1 MENTQKVNTE
11 KELKGIIE
19 AVKSYMPDFDDQ
31 KFVKAFRFAQE
42 AHEGQFRKDDE
53 TPYIIHPIE
62 AVKILTQL
70 HTDEDTLIAAMTH
83 DVPEDT
89 SKTLK
94 DIERL
99 FGTKVAF
106 LVSGITKLSKVHYR
120 YDMAERQVESLKKL
134 LIHSAKDPRVI
145 LVKLADRLHNMRTLE
160 YVKPEKRLRIAKET
174 LEIYVPIA
182 NLLGIDKLKKALEDL
197 CFKNLFPKDYEQIE
211 EKIFETKIRQANLLE
226 ETIKTIKESIKK
238 EGILITD
245 IYGRTKSAFS
255 VFNKTRRE
263 NKTLGELE
271 DLLAL
276 RIITKGIK
284 DCYIVLGIIH
294 SLFKPKPGRFKDY
307 IAVPK
312 PNGYQSLHT
321 IVFGIKGQITEF
333 QIRTEQM
340 HLDAQFGI
348 AAHYFYRESQK
359 KDESLTDKQTKWAKK
374 ILEYQ
379 KSNFDNENFI
389 EALKIDVFH
398 DRIFTFTP
406 KGDTIDLPKGA
417 TAIDFAYSIHTDVGN
432 NAVKCEVNGEVV
444 PLTSVLKTGDI
455 IKILLSD
462 ILKGPNRE
470 WLIFAKTNLAK
481 NKIRESLHQ
490 ISRKKKLSIG
500 HRLLQ
505 KEFDRA
511 GVGLIEE
518 MPKKKIK
525 EMISKVGGYTKCKS
539 LEDTLVSIGEGTINP
554 VHVIHVLYPKKGF
567 LTHDAFSILKRFFH
581 LKHSKKKKVSI
592 KIKAT
597 DRIGMGRDLLAVLSE
612 QSINI
617 ISVKVTPFRLENIF
631 TMHVVM
637 EVDSFEQLSYIC
649 EKLENVD
656 EVIEVRRKFYRN
668 KVAFFITAFLALG
681 IWIAHLLFIIYKWS
695 VFDHPREYALF
706 GGIFVLLF
714 LIYELK
720 KASKR
725 TFPEIRDTSKKLWLL
740 TFFIGNLALGTVIYE
755 LVTTDDYTLKEYNM
769 IIILV
774 LVILIYGYLYS
785 DYMEYKK
792 SLNSE

>member
-1 MENTQKVNTE
+1 MENTQKVNIE
-11 KELKGIIE
+11 KELKSITD
-19 AVKSYMPDFDDQ
+19 AAKSYMPDFDEE
-31 KFVKAFRFAQE
+31 KLKKAFEFAAN
-42 AHEGQFRKDDE
+42 AHAGQLRKDNE
-53 TPYIIHPIE
+53 TPYIFHPLE

-70 HTDEDTLIAAMTH
+70 HVDEDTLIAAMTH

-89 SKTLK
+89 TKTLK

-106 LVSGITKLSKVHYR
+106 LVNGITKLSKVHYR
-120 YDMAERQVESLKKL
+120 HDMAERQVESLKKL

-145 LVKLADRLHNMRTLE
+145 LVKLADRLHNMRTLGF
-160 YVKPEKRLRIAKET
+160 VRPEKRIRIAKET

-182 NLLGIDKLKKALEDL
+182 NLLGIEKLKKALEDL
-197 CFKNLFPKDYEQIE
+197 CFKNLFPKEYEQIE
-211 EKIFETKIRQANLLE
+211 EKISETKIRQANLLE
-226 ETIKTIKESIKK
+226 ETIKIIKDAIKN
-238 EGILITD
+238 EGILIED
-245 IYGRTKSAFS
+245 IYGRTKSAYS
-255 VFNKTRRE
+255 IFNKTRRE
-263 NKTLGELE
+263 NKTPDQLE

-276 RIITKGIK
+276 RIITKDVK

-312 PNGYQSLHT
+312 SNGYQSLHT
-321 IVFGIKGQITEF
+321 IVFGVKGQITEF

-348 AAHYFYRESQK
+348 AAHYFYRESQNK
-359 KDESLTDKQTKWAKK
+359 NESLNEKQTKWAQK

-417 TAIDFAYSIHTDVGN
+417 TSIDFAYAIHTDVGN
-432 NAVKCEVNGEVV
+432 NAVKAEVNGQIV
-444 PLTSVLKTGDI
+444 PLTSGLKTGDI

-462 ILKGPNRE
+462 IPKGPNRE

-500 HRLLQ
+500 RRLLQ

-511 GVGLIEE
+511 GAGLLEE

-525 EMISKVGGYTKCKS
+525 ELINKIGGYAKCKT
-539 LEDTLVSIGEGTINP
+539 LEDVLVAIGEGTINP
-554 VHVIHVLYPKKGF
+554 VHVINVLYPKKGF
-567 LTHDAFSILKRFFH
+567 LTQDTLSMIKSFFH
-581 LKHSKKKKVSI
+581 IKPSDKKRVAI

-597 DRIGMGRDLLAVLSE
+597 DRIGIGRDLLAVLSE
-612 QSINI
+612 QSINV
-617 ISVKVTPFRLENIF
+617 ISVNVTPYRLQNIF
-631 TMHVVM
+631 FMHVIM
-637 EVDSFEQLSYIC
+637 EVDTFEQLSYIC

-656 EVIEVRRKFYRN
+656 EVMEVRRKFYRN
-668 KVAFFITAFLALG
+668 KVAFFITAGLAVG
-681 IWIAHLLFIIYKWS
+681 IWIINLLFILFGDP
-695 VFDHPREYALF
+695 VFDLPREISLY
-706 GGIFVLLF
+706 GGIFMLLF

-720 KASKR
+720 KVTKR
-725 TFPEIRDTSKKLWLL
+725 TFPEIRDTSKKLWILSFL
-740 TFFIGNLALGTVIYE
+740 IGNLALGTVVFEILYSH
-755 LVTTDDYTLKEYNM
+755 TFTEYNLLIIAGIV
-769 IIILV
+769 III
-774 LVILIYGYLYS
+774 YGFLYS
-785 DYMEYKK
+785 EYKK
-792 SLNSE
+792 YKKFLASE